1 MLLGYE
7 TFDSYW
13 SVEVLNFSNET
24 LVFLI
29 LNVFEHNEGA
39 KKKLMGLT
47 VTSSLKL
54 QNELTQKE
62 PKKNLAGSKA
72 RKNKDIK
79 FDIYTGS
86 CKEKLQYVTENWH
99 LMGSFLWSL
108 LVSYPTCT

>member
-1 MLLGYE
+1 M
-7 TFDSYW
+7 
-13 SVEVLNFSNET
+13 
-24 LVFLI
+24 FLSI
-29 LNVFEHNEGA
+29 MRER

-86 CKEKLQYVTENWH
+86 CKEKLQYVTEN
-99 LMGSFLWSL
+99 
-108 LVSYPTCT
+108 